1 MKQEQFDFEY
11 TRTETVKDGKPPAG
25 YPDDMAMLRDYFQ
38 MFDAKRPLVRKAQS
52 NIRNR
57 AEWEMVYVQARRI
70 EEKLVRSKPQ
80 GQSGYLIRQFK
91 SLGLDPLLRQTVA
104 FLCYC
109 EARGQ
114 TRIDL
119 GEVMDFVCEADR
131 IKMIPFR
138 QCLFSDHQVYKAG
151 LLVKDMS
158 ENMFRP
164 GPALSLGPKVRA
176 AVFGIYEDE
185 AEPSRPE
192 PGDKTTVVEK
202 LAGPKSPRQ
211 IYQELS
217 KHILGQERACR
228 AMSVALYNHLQRVEG
243 RPGIPKSNV
252 FMVGPTGC
260 GKTYLMETASRLLD
274 IPVAVVDATLYTETG
289 YMGRSIN
296 SIFGSL
302 QKAASGDTK
311 RAARGIIFID
321 EIDKIAAVGGTG
333 SGSPN
338 RDISGE
344 GVQQD
349 LLKILEGSVQDE
361 APFPVDK
368 VMFVAGGA
376 FSLITQGHGGMSR
389 RSIGFGHD
397 QSRAESK
404 KKSGPDIDALVKYG
418 MLPELLGRFQTLVAI
433 EPLSRDCLKRI
444 LTEPQNSL
452 VSQYKEMFQGHG
464 IELVLTEET
473 LALVAERAAARG
485 TGARA
490 LKSVL
495 DEILQPLVFENIGS
509 GGGAKELV
517 VTPEMAEGYMALT
530 Q

>member
-11 TRTETVKDGKPPAG
+11 TRPGPGKETGPAGG

-38 MFDAKRPLVRKAQS
+38 MFDAKRPLVRKAQG
-52 NIRNR
+52 NVRNR

-70 EEKLVRSKPQ
+70 DERLVRSKPQ
-80 GQSGYLIRQFK
+80 GRSGYLIRQFK

-151 LLVKDMS
+151 LLVKDLS

-164 GPALSLGPKVRA
+164 GPALRLGSKVRA
-176 AVFGIYEDE
+176 GVFGIYEDE
-185 AEPSRPE
+185 AEASRPE
-192 PGDKTTVVEK
+192 PGNKTPAVEK
-202 LAGPKSPRQ
+202 LASPKSPRQ

-228 AMSVALYNHLQRVEG
+228 AMSVALYNHLQRAEG
-243 RPGIPKSNV
+243 RPGTPRSNV

-274 IPVAVVDATLYTETG
+274 IPIAMVDATLYTETG

-296 SIFGSL
+296 GIFNSL
-302 QKAASGDTK
+302 HKAAGGDAK
-311 RAARGIIFID
+311 KAARGVIFID
-321 EIDKIAAVGGTG
+321 EIDKIATVGGTG
-333 SGSPN
+333 SGSVN

-361 APFPVDK
+361 TTFPVDK

-376 FSLITQGHGGMSR
+376 FSKIGQWKAMASEKR
-389 RSIGFGHD
+389 IGFVCGT
-397 QSRAESK
+397 RGAAGAK
-404 KKSGPDIDALVKYG
+404 TTGPKLEDLISYG

-452 VSQYKEMFQGHG
+452 VSQYREMFQGHG

-473 LALVAERAAARG
+473 LALAAERAAAMG

-509 GGGAKELV
+509 GGEAKELV
-517 VTPEMAEGYMALT
+517 VTPEMAEHYMALT
-530 Q
+530 